1 VAEAGLGDMQAAEA
15 LIEQNFQEHYDK
27 TGPLT
32 RGSLHYTRARLAL
45 MAGDFVRAEQQAQE
59 MEQYYQQTGIPS
71 LIAMSQS
78 FARQRAQAQRTAGG
92 EAQSA
97 SEVTS
102 GVFNGQSFERE
113 LSQSDDDL
121 PTYAER
127 GLDLLTRSLGPVDG
141 GLFVLRDGQV
151 FLIAKLGKVKLSNAL
166 KEWVLIRLLEL
177 QGDDITGTEALE
189 ESIRDRDLF
198 VQAGQR
204 YRLFP
209 LSAVRAKRPCV
220 VGAVIFTEHSDARH
234 FLSRELLD
242 VFAQRVLYDLE
253 TTPAS
258 ALTLTEASV
267 QTQPN

>member
-1 VAEAGLGDMQAAEA
+1 
-15 LIEQNFQEHYDK
+15 
-27 TGPLT
+27 
-32 RGSLHYTRARLAL
+32 
-45 MAGDFVRAEQQAQE
+45 
-59 MEQYYQQTGIPS
+59 MEQYYLPTGIPS
-71 LIAMSQS
+71 LIAMCQS
-78 FARQRAQAQRTAGG
+78 FARQRAQAQRSSADNEGD
-92 EAQSA
+92 SA

-102 GVFNGQSFERE
+102 GVFNGQSLERE

-151 FLIAKLGKVKLSNAL
+151 FLIAKLGKTKLPDAL
-166 KEWVLIRLLEL
+166 KDWVLIRLLET
-177 QGDDITGTEALE
+177 QADDVTCTEALE

-209 LSAVRAKRPCV
+209 LAAARAGRPTL
-220 VGAVIFTEHSDARH
+220 VGAVIFAERADARH

-242 VFAQRVLYDLE
+242 VFAQRMLYDLE
-253 TTPAS
+253 STNAS
-258 ALTLTEASV
+258 ELTLTEASV